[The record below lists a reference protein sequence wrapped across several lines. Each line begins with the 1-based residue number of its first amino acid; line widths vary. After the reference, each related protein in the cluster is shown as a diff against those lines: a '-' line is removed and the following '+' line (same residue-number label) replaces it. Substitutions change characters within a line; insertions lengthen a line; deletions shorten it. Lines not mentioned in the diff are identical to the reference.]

1 MLAVSRS
8 KRSTRPLLSWARNRL
23 MFVSGCPELLRGWLA
38 QAKSDPYGKIAVA
51 GIGWECPGHVH

>member
-1 MLAVSRS
+1 
-8 KRSTRPLLSWARNRL
+8 